1 MNDKEKKINN
11 IIMQE
16 IGLEVGQASRII
28 DQDTGMALKINGHDV
43 VAPGYFRGRQSA
55 EFDPYNNRKMM
66 GHLFGYFLEKHA
78 DETGVSVVTFYDV
91 PSDEPDK
98 GSIKC
103 VLNDNTTIQSGNY
116 MRDGLKYADIIV
128 QLNGGE
134 INSFQDYDAPIEKP
148 AINKPSRGGIKGGK
162 STKKV
167 QSNS

>member
-1 MNDKEKKINN
+1 MINEVNN

-16 IGLEVGQASRII
+16 IGLEIGQAYKMI
-28 DQDTGMALKINGHDV
+28 DQDTGIALKINGADV
-43 VAPGYFRGRQSA
+43 VAPGHFRGRQTI

-66 GHLFGYFLEKHA
+66 NSLFGYFLEKHE
-78 DETGVSVVTFYDV
+78 DETGVGVVTFYDI

-116 MRDGLKYADIIV
+116 MRDGLKYADLIV

-134 INSFQDYDAPIEKP
+134 ANSFQDYDSPVEKET
-148 AINKPSRGGIKGGK
+148 IKKPSRGGARGGK
-162 STKKV
+162 RSKKI
-167 QSNS
+167 